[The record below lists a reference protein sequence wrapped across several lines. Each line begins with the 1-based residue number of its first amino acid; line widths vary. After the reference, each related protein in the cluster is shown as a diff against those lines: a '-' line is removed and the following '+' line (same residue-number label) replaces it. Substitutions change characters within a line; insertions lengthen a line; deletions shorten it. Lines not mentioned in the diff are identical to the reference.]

1 MDTKFEIHKYYDI
14 HIDDEDLAIAFSEA
28 KQSYGPR
35 PEDMS
40 IEDYV
45 FDLMNESAMDFLK
58 VYINDTELADD
69 FRDIEMYY
77 EDAVYDF
84 VYNYIED
91 ELEKAQK
98 RIESGEVVYI

>member
-28 KQSYGPR
+28 KQSYGTR

-58 VYINDTELADD
+58 IYINSTDYPDN
-69 FRDIEMYY
+69 FIDIEMYY
-77 EDAVYDF
+77 GDAVWDF
-84 VYNYIED
+84 VFNYVKD

>member
-14 HIDDEDLAIAFSEA
+14 HIDDEDLAIVFEVA

-35 PEDMS
+35 TEDMS
-40 IEDYV
+40 IENYV
-45 FDLMNESAMDFLK
+45 CDLMSEPAMDYLK

-69 FRDIEMYY
+69 FKDIEMYY
-77 EDAVYDF
+77 GDAVYDF
-84 VYNYIED
+84 VYNYVVD